1 MELTDAELDCLHSA
15 LYDEV
20 YYGDDHIV
28 YADPGADEYVDN
40 LRSALG
46 KLDDEIK
53 RRERGR

>member
-1 MELTDAELDCLHSA
+1 MELTDAELEEIHSV
-15 LYDEV
+15 LYDYV

-28 YADPGADEYVDN
+28 YGSEADLA
-40 LRSALG
+40 RSALG